1 MAKYETD
8 VHLPSVAGVQKP
20 GVERYAIP
28 HKIAEQM
35 KEKLADGSDVEAS
48 WEDGCK
54 LSVTVEQDDGNPNQT
69 MQAVQQ
75 ALQDVVGPA
84 ALVSPFHPW
93 AGDA

>member
-8 VHLPSVAGVQKP
+8 VHLPPVAGVQKP

-35 KEKLADGSDVEAS
+35 KEKLADDSNVEAS

-54 LSVTVEQDDGNPNQT
+54 LSVIVEQNGDHPNQT
-69 MQAVQQ
+69 MQVVQQ

-84 ALVSPFHPW
+84 AMVSPFHPL

>member
-35 KEKLADGSDVEAS
+35 REKLADGSDVEAS

-54 LSVTVEQDDGNPNQT
+54 LSVIIEQNGNDSNQT
-69 MQAVQQ
+69 MQAAQQ
-75 ALQDVVGPA
+75 ALQDVVGPNA
-84 ALVSPFHPW
+84 SVAPFHPLT
-93 AGDA
+93 GDA